1 MKKIDFMLTAFR
13 DGLQSVYGARVFS
26 KDYMPIVKACA
37 EAGITHFESGGG
49 ALFQSAF
56 FYCNENAF
64 DVMDAFR
71 EAAGPGANL
80 QTLARGIN
88 VVGLDSQSSDIIQLH
103 AQLFKKHGVT
113 TIRNFDALNDVQ
125 NLIYSGR
132 CIVEAGL
139 RHEIAITMMDLP
151 PGSPS
156 AHTSEFYLNVLRQIL
171 EADIPYH
178 SLCFKDATGT
188 ARPRMV
194 YETIK
199 SARKLLGKD
208 TRIVFHTH
216 ETAGTGTLCY
226 VSAIEAGADQVD
238 LSMAPLS
245 GGTCQPDIVTLWH
258 ALRGSDYTLDVDIQK
273 IIILEEMLKNAL
285 ADYML
290 PPEAT
295 RVEPLIPFFPMPGG
309 ALTANTQMLRDN
321 KMLDKY
327 PEVVTAMGEVIAK
340 GGFGTS
346 VTPVS
351 QFYFQQA
358 YNNVL
363 YGPWKQISEGYGKMV
378 LGYFGRTPLP
388 PDPDVVRI
396 AEKQLGLAPTT
407 ENPLALNDRNPKKG
421 LAAAAAMLESDGIEK
436 TDENLF
442 IAATCLDKGIL
453 FLKGK
458 AKPNVRKLSDLE
470 LAAAKSTGGPAS
482 ISPSAQPADS
492 LTVTLGN
499 KAFAVKFSKG
509 LVIVNGTAYNF
520 HVKEG
525 IDAEAI
531 AKTATLP
538 KAAELPAVSETRF
551 VESSLSG
558 RVVKIQKKAGDKVA
572 VGETVLIVDSMNMEI
587 PINSPYS
594 GIIQAMFVMQG
605 DILEMGTALFRV
617 NTIVHGTVD
626 TVARAA
632 EAHTA
637 TQPGETKG
645 RPATQILS
653 PIAGLVLRIYKE
665 PGETISAGESLLVM
679 ESMKM
684 ERPVNSTVSGVIE
697 QIAVKQGDLVEL
709 NQVLAVVRQ

>member
-13 DGLQSVYGARVFS
+13 DGLQSAYGARVFS
-26 KDYMPIVKACA
+26 KDYLPIVKACA
-37 EAGITHFESGGG
+37 EAGIGHFESGGG
-49 ALFQSAF
+49 ALFQSSF

-71 EAAGPGANL
+71 EAAGPSANL

-88 VVGLDSQSSDIIQLH
+88 VVGLDSQSSDVIRLH

-125 NLIYSGR
+125 NLIYSGQ

-139 RHEIAITMMDLP
+139 KHEIAITMMDLP

-156 AHTSEFYLNVLRQIL
+156 AHTSEFYLHVLKEVL
-171 EADIPYH
+171 DADIPYH

-199 SARKLLGKD
+199 AARKLLGQD
-208 TRIVFHTH
+208 ARIVFHTH

-245 GGTCQPDIVTLWH
+245 GGTSQPDIVTLWH
-258 ALRGSDYTLDVDIQK
+258 ALRGSDYSLDVDIHK
-273 IIILEEMLKNAL
+273 IIILEEMLKEAL

-321 KMLDKY
+321 NMLDKY
-327 PEVVTAMGEVIAK
+327 PEVVTAMGDVVAK
-340 GGFGTS
+340 GGFGTA

-358 YNNVL
+358 FNNVL
-363 YGPWKQISEGYGKMV
+363 YGPWKRISEGYGKIV
-378 LGYFGRTPLP
+378 LGYFGKTPLP
-388 PDPDVVRI
+388 PDPEVVRI
-396 AEKQLGLAPTT
+396 AQQQLNLAPTT
-407 ENPLALNDRNPKKG
+407 DSPLALNDRNPNKG
-421 LAAAAAMLESDGIEK
+421 LAAAAAMLESANLKK

-458 AKPNVRKLSDLE
+458 AKPNVRKISDAAQARD
-470 LAAAKSTGGPAS
+470 AAASSVSTS
-482 ISPSAQPADS
+482 EKPADAV
-492 LTVTLGN
+492 TVMLGN
-499 KAFAVKFSKG
+499 KAFAVKFSKN
-509 LVIVNGTAYNF
+509 LVIVNGTAYSF
-520 HVKEG
+520 QVKDG
-525 IDAEAI
+525 IDAEAV

-538 KAAELPAVSETRF
+538 KASELPGVNETRF
-551 VESSLSG
+551 VESSFSG
-558 RVVKIQKKAGDKVA
+558 RVVKVQKKAGDKVA
-572 VGETVLIVDSMNMEI
+572 VGETVLIVNSMGIEI

-594 GIIQAMFVMQG
+594 GIIQTMFTMQG
-605 DILEMGTALFRV
+605 DMLEMGTALYRV
-617 NTIVHGTVD
+617 NTIAHGTVE

-632 EAHTA
+632 EALTA
-637 TQPGETKG
+637 EQPAELGGT
-645 RPATQILS
+645 AMTQILS

-665 PGETISAGESLLVM
+665 PGEKISIGESLLVM

-684 ERPVNSTVSGVIE
+684 ERPVNSTVAGVIE
-697 QIAVKQGDLVEL
+697 QLLVKQGDLVDAS
-709 NQVLAVVRQ
+709 QVLAIVRL

>member
-13 DGLQSVYGARVFS
+13 DGLQSAYGARVLS
-26 KDYMPIVKACA
+26 KDYMSIVKSCA
-37 EAGITHFESGGG
+37 EAGIAHFESGGG
-49 ALFQSAF
+49 ALFQSSY

-71 EAAGPGANL
+71 AAAGPNANL

-88 VVGLDSQSSDIIQLH
+88 VVGLDSQSSDIIKLH
-103 AQLFKKHGVT
+103 AQLFKKHGIT

-125 NLIYSGR
+125 NLIYSGQ

-139 RHEIAITMMDLP
+139 KHEIAITMMDLP

-156 AHTSEFYLNVLRQIL
+156 AHTSEFYLNVLRGVL
-171 EADIPYH
+171 DADIPYH

-194 YETIK
+194 HETIK
-199 SARKLLGKD
+199 AARKLLGQEA
-208 TRIVFHTH
+208 RIVFHTH

-238 LSMAPLS
+238 LSMAPVS
-245 GGTCQPDIVTLWH
+245 GGTSQPDIVTLWH
-258 ALRGSDYTLDVDIQK
+258 ALRGSEYSLDVDIHK
-273 IIILEEMLKNAL
+273 IIILEEMLKEAL

-321 KMLDKY
+321 NMLDKY
-327 PEVVTAMGEVIAK
+327 PEVVTAMGDVVAK
-340 GGFGTS
+340 GGFGTA

-363 YGPWKQISEGYGKMV
+363 YGPWKRISEGYGKMV
-378 LGYFGRTPLP
+378 LGYFGKTPLP
-388 PDPDVVRI
+388 PDPEVLRM
-396 AEKQLGLAPTT
+396 AEQQLGLAPTT
-407 ENPLALNDRNPKKG
+407 ESPLALNDRNTKKG
-421 LAAAAAMLESDGIEK
+421 LAPAAAMLESANLEK

-442 IAATCLDKGIL
+442 IAATCLEKGIL

-458 AKPNVRKLSDLE
+458 AKPNVRLISD
-470 LAAAKSTGGPAS
+470 ATQSRSAS
-482 ISPSAQPADS
+482 ASAVSSSNKPIDS
-492 LTVTLGN
+492 VTVTLGN
-499 KAFAVKFSKG
+499 KAFAVKFNKN

-520 HVKEG
+520 QVKEG

-538 KAAELPAVSETRF
+538 KASELPAVSETHF

-558 RVVKIQKKAGDKVA
+558 RVVKVQKKAGDKVA
-572 VGETVLIVDSMNMEI
+572 VGETVLIVDSMGIEI

-594 GIIQAMFVMQG
+594 GIIQTMFIMQG
-605 DILEMGTALFRV
+605 DILEMGTALYRV
-617 NTIVHGTVD
+617 NTIAHGTVD

-632 EAHTA
+632 EALTSE
-637 TQPGETKG
+637 QPGESGGAAMT
-645 RPATQILS
+645 RILS

-665 PGETISAGESLLVM
+665 PGETISIGESLLVM

-684 ERPVNSTVSGVIE
+684 ERPVNSTVAGVME
-697 QIAVKQGDLVEL
+697 RLVVKQGDLVDA
-709 NQVLAVVRQ
+709 NQILAIVRQ

>member
-1 MKKIDFMLTAFR
+1 
-13 DGLQSVYGARVFS
+13 
-26 KDYMPIVKACA
+26 
-37 EAGITHFESGGG
+37 
-49 ALFQSAF
+49 
-56 FYCNENAF
+56 
-64 DVMDAFR
+64 
-71 EAAGPGANL
+71 
-80 QTLARGIN
+80 
-88 VVGLDSQSSDIIQLH
+88 
-103 AQLFKKHGVT
+103 
-113 TIRNFDALNDVQ
+113 
-125 NLIYSGR
+125 
-132 CIVEAGL
+132 
-139 RHEIAITMMDLP
+139 
-151 PGSPS
+151 
-156 AHTSEFYLNVLRQIL
+156 
-171 EADIPYH
+171 
-178 SLCFKDATGT
+178 
-188 ARPRMV
+188 
-194 YETIK
+194 
-199 SARKLLGKD
+199 
-208 TRIVFHTH
+208 
-216 ETAGTGTLCY
+216 
-226 VSAIEAGADQVD
+226 
-238 LSMAPLS
+238 
-245 GGTCQPDIVTLWH
+245 
-258 ALRGSDYTLDVDIQK
+258 
-273 IIILEEMLKNAL
+273 
-285 ADYML
+285 
-290 PPEAT
+290 
-295 RVEPLIPFFPMPGG
+295 MPGG

>member
-13 DGLQSVYGARVFS
+13 DGLQSAYGARVFS
-26 KDYMPIVKACA
+26 RDYLPIVKACA

-49 ALFQSAF
+49 ALFQSSY

-71 EAAGPGANL
+71 EAAGPGASL

-88 VVGLDSQSSDIIQLH
+88 VVGLDSQSSDIIKLH

-151 PGSPS
+151 PGSPA
-156 AHTSEFYLNVLRQIL
+156 AHTSEFYLNVLRQVL
-171 EADIPYH
+171 DADISYH

-199 SARKLLGKD
+199 AARKLLGQD
-208 TRIVFHTH
+208 VRIVFHTH

-226 VSAIEAGADQVD
+226 TSAIEAGVDQVD

-258 ALRGSDYTLDVDIQK
+258 ALRGSDYSLDVDIQK
-273 IIILEEMLKNAL
+273 IIILEEMLKEAL

-321 KMLDKY
+321 NMLDKY
-327 PEVVTAMGEVIAK
+327 PEVVTAMGDAVAK
-340 GGFGTS
+340 GGFGTA

-363 YGPWKQISEGYGKMV
+363 YGPWKRISEGYGKMV
-378 LGYFGRTPLP
+378 LGYFGKTPLP
-388 PDPDVVRI
+388 PDPEVLRM
-396 AEKQLGLAPTT
+396 AEQQLGLAPTT
-407 ENPLALNDRNPKKG
+407 ESPLALNDRNPKKG
-421 LAAAAAMLESDGIEK
+421 LSPAAVMLESVGIEK

-458 AKPNVRKLSDLE
+458 AKPNVRKISDAAQAPGA
-470 LAAAKSTGGPAS
+470 LASAASPAK
-482 ISPSAQPADS
+482 PADS
-492 LTVTLGN
+492 VTVTLGN
-499 KAFAVKFSKG
+499 KAFAVKFNKG

-520 HVKEG
+520 QVKEG
-525 IDAEAI
+525 IDAEAV
-531 AKTATLP
+531 ARTAILP
-538 KAAELPAVSETRF
+538 KAAELPAVSETHF

-558 RVVKIQKKAGDKVA
+558 RVVKVQKKAGDKVA
-572 VGETVLIVDSMNMEI
+572 VGETVLIVDSMNIEI

-594 GIIQAMFVMQG
+594 GIIQTMFIMQG
-605 DILEMGTALFRV
+605 DILEMGTALYRV
-617 NTIVHGTVD
+617 NTIAHGTVD

-632 EAHTA
+632 EALIA
-637 TQPGETKG
+637 EQPGESKG
-645 RPATQILS
+645 TTMTQILS

-697 QIAVKQGDLVEL
+697 QLVVKQGDLVDL
-709 NQVLAVVRQ
+709 NQVLAIVRQ

>member
-13 DGLQSVYGARVFS
+13 DGLQSAYGARVFS
-26 KDYMPIVKACA
+26 KDYLPLVKACA
-37 EAGITHFESGGG
+37 EAGISHFESGGG
-49 ALFQSAF
+49 ALFQSSF

-64 DVMDAFR
+64 DVMDEFRR
-71 EAAGPGANL
+71 EAGPDATL

-88 VVGLDSQSSDIIQLH
+88 VVGLDSQSSDVIRLH
-103 AQLFKKHGVT
+103 AQLFKRHGVT

-125 NLIYSGR
+125 NLIFSGK

-156 AHTSEFYLNVLRQIL
+156 AHTSEFYLGVLRQVL
-171 EADIPYH
+171 DADIPYH

-199 SARKLLGKD
+199 AARKLLGQD
-208 TRIVFHTH
+208 ARIVFHTH

-226 VSAIEAGADQVD
+226 TSAIEAGVDQVD

-258 ALRGSDYTLDVDIQK
+258 ALRSSDYSLDIDIHK
-273 IIILEEMLKNAL
+273 IIMIEEMLKEAL
-285 ADYML
+285 ADYTL

-321 KMLDKY
+321 NMLDKY
-327 PEVVTAMGEVIAK
+327 PEVVSAMAEAVAK
-340 GGFGTS
+340 GGFGTA

-363 YGPWKQISEGYGKMV
+363 YGSWKRISEGYGKMV
-378 LGYFGRTPLP
+378 LGYFGKTPLP
-388 PDPDVVRI
+388 PDPEVRRI
-396 AEKQLGLAPTT
+396 AEQQLGLAPTT
-407 ENPLALNDRNPKKG
+407 ESPLSLNDRNPKKG
-421 LAAAAAMLESDGIEK
+421 LGAAAAMLEAAGIEK
-436 TDENLF
+436 TEENLF
-442 IAATCLDKGIL
+442 VAATCLDKGIL

-458 AKPNVRKLSDLE
+458 SSPHVRKISD
-470 LAAAKSTGGPAS
+470 AARTEESVAS
-482 ISPSAQPADS
+482 SRPADS

-499 KAFAVKFSKG
+499 KAYAVKFDKNM
-509 LVIVNGTAYNF
+509 VIVNGTAYNF
-520 HVKEG
+520 QVREG
-525 IDAEAI
+525 IDAEAV

-538 KAAELPAVSETRF
+538 KAAELPAVSETHF
-551 VESSLSG
+551 VESPLSG
-558 RVVKIQKKAGDKVA
+558 RVVKVQKKAGDKVA
-572 VGETVLIVDSMNMEI
+572 VGETVLIIDSMNIET
-587 PINSPYS
+587 PLNSPYS
-594 GIIQAMFVMQG
+594 GIVQSVFIMQG
-605 DILEMGTALFRV
+605 DMLESGTALYRV
-617 NTIVHGTVD
+617 NTIAHGTVD

-632 EAHTA
+632 EALTA
-637 TQPGETKG
+637 EQKLSDTE
-645 RPATQILS
+645 AEALTQILS

-665 PGETISAGESLLVM
+665 PGETIAMGESLLVM

-684 ERPVNSTVSGVIE
+684 ERPVNSVVSGVIE
-697 QIAVKQGDLVEL
+697 RLAVKQGDQIEAG
-709 NQVLAVVRQ
+709 QELAVVRQ